1 MFLEKHRSGGG
12 ATMRL
17 GIGMVLAAVIA
28 IWWMMYFWK
37 DGEKEKAKVIF
48 VVEALLLGG
57 WLVYGA
63 FYFQV
68 GFPAGEG
75 LSSSDWLSFL
85 GGYLGF
91 AGSLIMAW
99 LVYLQDTRLKE
110 LTLEEYAAEF
120 YGCIR
125 SLKWIDRK
133 SLEREPT
140 QVVIFCGEGE
150 GKGKS
155 YFKHE
160 AFLKSEEKRKDTEE
174 KWPVIFLSLKNAGKL
189 SVKNI
194 CFEKIEIQSYDK
206 DAKRYTYGFQVKN
219 EENLMNGKHE
229 ILPGGALNICLVMH
243 SLPEELKFSSFRLTF
258 GFKIGKRKQEQ
269 ELLFYIETKGKKII
283 QISDGETVFEIIRT
297 NTREKNEVK
306 IPS

>member
-1 MFLEKHRSGGG
+1 MFFAEVPRNAGGSKMLLGGG
-12 ATMRL
+12 TILAVALALWRARHL
-17 GIGMVLAAVIA
+17 WKIGERDKAKVVLAAV
-28 IWWMMYFWK
+28 
-37 DGEKEKAKVIF
+37 
-48 VVEALLLGG
+48 LLILGG
-57 WLVYGA
+57 WAVYGA
-63 FYFQV
+63 FYFQA
-68 GFPAGEG
+68 GFPAGES
-75 LSSSDWLSFL
+75 LNSSDWLSFL

-258 GFKIGKRKQEQ
+258 GFKIGNRKQEQ
-269 ELLFYIETKGKKII
+269 ELLFYIETKGKKLYRSRTEKRCSKSSGRI
-283 QISDGETVFEIIRT
+283 QER
-297 NTREKNEVK
+297 KMK
-306 IPS
+306 